1 MADDDIDLNALNDD
15 ELVEQM
21 QDDLYDGL
29 ADEIVEGV
37 HILLRAAGPPT
48 TC

>member
-1 MADDDIDLNALNDD
+1 MESRTTEQLQDNADIVLSELPND

-29 ADEIVEGV
+29 AEEI
-37 HILLRAAGPPT
+37 A
-48 TC
+48 